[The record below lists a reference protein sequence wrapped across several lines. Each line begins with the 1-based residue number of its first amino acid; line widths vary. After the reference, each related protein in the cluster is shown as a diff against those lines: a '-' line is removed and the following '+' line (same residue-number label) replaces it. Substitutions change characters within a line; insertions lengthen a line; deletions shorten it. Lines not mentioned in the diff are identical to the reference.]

1 MYGVSGGW
9 VGDRERERNSESS
22 KGREQE
28 LFADKE
34 QERRQVRG
42 KRGKRRRY
50 SVDTAGESLSQQ
62 WSQGE
67 RHRAER
73 GREQEGESERAA
85 AGERGLKC
93 VQVYRGHSGTELS
106 V

>member
-50 SVDTAGESLSQQ
+50 SVDTAGESLS
-62 WSQGE
+62 
-67 RHRAER
+67 
-73 GREQEGESERAA
+73 
-85 AGERGLKC
+85 
-93 VQVYRGHSGTELS
+93 
-106 V
+106 